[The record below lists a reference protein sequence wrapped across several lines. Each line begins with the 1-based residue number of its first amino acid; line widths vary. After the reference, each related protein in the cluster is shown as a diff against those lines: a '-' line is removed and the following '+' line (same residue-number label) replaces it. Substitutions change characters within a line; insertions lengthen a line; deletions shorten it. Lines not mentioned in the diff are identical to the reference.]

1 MVFAGPMST
10 TINDF
15 WRMIWENK
23 LPTIVMVTK
32 LVENAREK
40 CSCYWPGAVGEELEA
55 GPDIVIL
62 LKEIKVFT
70 DYEIRVMSI
79 KNVRLFTSA
88 YKTLFGKL
96 NFGEESSYTVIN
108 YILYCT

>member
-1 MVFAGPMST
+1 MVFAGPMSA

-55 GPDIVIL
+55 GPDLVIL

-79 KNVRLFTSA
+79 KNVRLSNL
-88 YKTLFGKL
+88 KPPTLL
-96 NFGEESSYTVIN
+96 EIEFGEGRSNYNYTAP
-108 YILYCT
+108 